1 MTSLQ
6 CINCYVRL
14 SRRRRH
20 ALSND
25 GEDIVNTIR
34 LWTYLRDITP
44 DDHVYHECL
53 QLASHSCSSD
63 NMPRRHI
70 GHQCLCCM
78 WTIHTKNQA
87 MQNFD

>member
-1 MTSLQ
+1 MWVFKWVL
-6 CINCYVRL
+6 
-14 SRRRRH
+14 
-20 ALSND
+20 
-25 GEDIVNTIR
+25 
-34 LWTYLRDITP
+34 YLITP
-44 DDHVYHECL
+44 DDYVYHECW

-78 WTIHTKNQA
+78 WTTHTKNQA

>member
-6 CINCYVRL
+6 CINCNVRL

-34 LWTYLRDITP
+34 LWTYLRDVN
-44 DDHVYHECL
+44 DHVYHECW
-53 QLASHSCSSD
+53 QLASHSSSSD